1 MRLSDV
7 STSTGYS
14 HHPSLRRRAFRRRPL
29 LIIVMVVTLQCLPTL
44 QLLAGATDIAAD
56 PTPTP
61 AEKAVSNFRIKI
73 SRLQQGI
80 LNQENQIAET
90 EIKERNIL
98 EEMEILDNKLVRHH
112 EKLREL
118 EAKMQEQQSLID
130 REETALSKNRDEK
143 AIVEEHLKKRIAA
156 YYTMGDI
163 GLLNVTFSTQTLPE
177 LLTFHD
183 AFDTLIKYDQ
193 DVIKV
198 YLETIKEI
206 ERTKTTLD
214 LEKSVLQEFIKQ
226 TVEESEIL
234 EQTQTEKRLLLTHVR
249 TKAKLHKQ
257 AIEEMQQASEA
268 LAQSMMAAK
277 SKNEGS
283 ERGFLTNK
291 GSLPP
296 PVDGVIITLFQ
307 QEKVNKLGISRQSQ
321 GIELKAADGTQV
333 VAVAEGE
340 VIFSGYLRGYG
351 NTIIIHHGLQYYTV
365 TARIEKLLA
374 TKGQK
379 VKAETPIGIMG
390 DTAILF
396 DEGIYFEIRH
406 GHQSMDPII
415 WLNPN
420 RLSTQ
425 HEHST
430 ELPNNVSSV
439 Q

>member
-1 MRLSDV
+1 
-7 STSTGYS
+7 
-14 HHPSLRRRAFRRRPL
+14 
-29 LIIVMVVTLQCLPTL
+29 
-44 QLLAGATDIAAD
+44 
-56 PTPTP
+56 
-61 AEKAVSNFRIKI
+61 
-73 SRLQQGI
+73 
-80 LNQENQIAET
+80 
-90 EIKERNIL
+90 
-98 EEMEILDNKLVRHH
+98 MEILDNKLIRHH

-118 EAKMQEQQSLID
+118 EEKMKEQQSLID
-130 REETALSKNRDEK
+130 REEIALSKVRNDK
-143 AIVEEHLKKRIAA
+143 ATVEEHLKKRIAA

-183 AFDTLIKYDQ
+183 AFDTLIQYDQ
-193 DVIKV
+193 NLIKV
-198 YLETIKEI
+198 YLKTIQEI

-214 LEKSVLQEFIKQ
+214 LEKSVLQEFITQ
-226 TVEESEIL
+226 TVAASEIL

-249 TKAKLHKQ
+249 TKAQLHKQ

-268 LAQSMMAAK
+268 LAQSMITVK
-277 SKNEGS
+277 SKSQVS
-283 ERGFLTNK
+283 EEGFLTNK

-321 GIELKAADGTQV
+321 GIELKAPDGTQV

-406 GHQSMDPII
+406 GRQSIDPII

-420 RLSTQ
+420 RLSTL

-430 ELPNNVSSV
+430 EHSTGLPNAVSSV

>member
-1 MRLSDV
+1 M
-7 STSTGYS
+7 
-14 HHPSLRRRAFRRRPL
+14 
-29 LIIVMVVTLQCLPTL
+29 VTLQWLPAL
-44 QLLAGATDIAAD
+44 QLLAGAADIAAD
-56 PTPTP
+56 PAPSP
-61 AEKAVSNFRIKI
+61 EEKAVSSFRIKI

-80 LNQENQIAET
+80 LNQENQVAET

-98 EEMEILDNKLVRHH
+98 DEMEILDNKLIRHH

-118 EAKMQEQQSLID
+118 EEKMKEQQSLID
-130 REETALSKNRDEK
+130 REEIALSKVRNDK
-143 AIVEEHLKKRIAA
+143 ATVEEHLKKRIAA

-183 AFDTLIKYDQ
+183 AFDTLIQYDQ
-193 DVIKV
+193 NLIKV
-198 YLETIKEI
+198 YLKTIQEI

-214 LEKSVLQEFIKQ
+214 LEKSVLQEFITQ
-226 TVEESEIL
+226 TVAASEIL

-249 TKAKLHKQ
+249 TKAQLHKQ

-268 LAQSMMAAK
+268 LAQSMITVK
-277 SKNEGS
+277 SKSQVS
-283 ERGFLTNK
+283 EEGFLTNK

-321 GIELKAADGTQV
+321 GIELKAPDGTQV

-406 GHQSMDPII
+406 GRQSIDPII

-420 RLSTQ
+420 RLSTL

-430 ELPNNVSSV
+430 EHSTGLPNAVSSV